1 MGRRAGNVLVLIMSI
16 ISISSSQADVLNYAR
31 EWTSRK
37 DENKA
42 ITSPSQPQTEEEKS
56 SATRQKSA
64 VKRSLPDKEKSTA
77 QPPAVIR
84 KTIAPPAVGADKR
97 MQSPANRPT
106 EPTAKKARTASGD
119 NVTSAAGVT
128 KNSALPE
135 PHVLGG
141 WIKALIQHMSLSP
154 AEIDL
159 RKNLQL
165 ARKEVQRLKN
175 ELILLRREVQ
185 QSDST
190 LAEQVMALQATY
202 EQLAAAEEKN
212 VTQQNELRAL
222 TARATQLEEKNAQWQ
237 VLTRK
242 LQSSLKEAHYPA
254 LPATDGELADFAA
267 GMAMGYDILAVLEQ
281 RDEQQIHIDKEVFL
295 AGITETIRGER
306 RLSQEDFER
315 HLKRANQ
322 RVEEAMHKFRQQKE
336 ARDSA
341 WLAQFIQEEG
351 TQSAG
356 EQAWYKVI
364 HAGEPLFEDE
374 HSEAAL
380 TISVNRRLSD
390 GTVIAD
396 TDITGLVLQEKFSD
410 LPGWLRKVVKDI
422 RLYGEAE
429 LAVKVDEYGVPQER
443 GNYIEH
449 WRIRVIE
456 RQTM

>member
-141 WIKALIQHMSLSP
+141 WIKALIQHMTLSP

-190 LAEQVMALQATY
+190 LAEQVVALQATY
-202 EQLAAAEEKN
+202 EQLAAAEEKMSFN
-212 VTQQNELRAL
+212 RMSSGRLLRAL
-222 TARATQLEEKNAQWQ
+222 PNWKKKMRSGK
-237 VLTRK
+237 
-242 LQSSLKEAHYPA
+242 Y
-254 LPATDGELADFAA
+254 
-267 GMAMGYDILAVLEQ
+267 
-281 RDEQQIHIDKEVFL
+281 
-295 AGITETIRGER
+295 
-306 RLSQEDFER
+306 
-315 HLKRANQ
+315 
-322 RVEEAMHKFRQQKE
+322 
-336 ARDSA
+336 
-341 WLAQFIQEEG
+341 
-351 TQSAG
+351 
-356 EQAWYKVI
+356 
-364 HAGEPLFEDE
+364 
-374 HSEAAL
+374 
-380 TISVNRRLSD
+380 
-390 GTVIAD
+390 
-396 TDITGLVLQEKFSD
+396 
-410 LPGWLRKVVKDI
+410 
-422 RLYGEAE
+422 
-429 LAVKVDEYGVPQER
+429 
-443 GNYIEH
+443 
-449 WRIRVIE
+449 
-456 RQTM
+456 